1 MAFYNSIPLFGKYL
15 KSESRT
21 SKYTAKQLS
30 SLEKDYRDTIGLG
43 DNATFSSDAFD
54 KLVNSRISD
63 FHGFSKTKAPG
74 DVSIHDKLT
83 VDSPEAK
90 IVREGLNKSL
100 EKSKQFDEAQKTFT
114 DSTSTFQKLVNLIP
128 QKFRAE
134 DLIGTMKEYVD
145 EGRNK
150 ILAQQQHEIKALE
163 EQFDTAKNPDF
174 VPNLKKALSLTS
186 DPDVETVKKNLLTDL
201 KESHKKQLEEFDKS
215 TSESL
220 DKLHKASAS
229 QATELLF
236 VANLYENAKKNKN
249 KEMLMEL
256 EGLIAAQREKMGL
269 PPETTTVQV
278 GISPDKITLS
288 GVKIDTIKKIT
299 SDTGREIHQQKDG
312 SFVMQL
318 PMINPRYYQDPRQN
332 VQADMMLIAQA
343 IKAKGYD
350 SIEMNCNFPNSED
363 VAMERGRQAFRACIE
378 AGYPPEK
385 ITINVNGTKMDAQKL
400 FEHDKKTYQD
410 IMSKAPEIQK
420 TYEELASPKTS
431 TTPLN
436 TVAVKEEITALKEK
450 QKQLEQQTETE
461 HEDTHG
467 LSNTTP
473 H

>member
-1 MAFYNSIPLFGKYL
+1 MAFYNSLPLFGKYL

-21 SKYTAKQLS
+21 SKYTAEQLK

-54 KLVNSRISD
+54 KLVNSRMND

-100 EKSKQFDEAQKTFT
+100 EKSKQFDDAQTNFT
-114 DSTSTFQKLVNLIP
+114 ESTSTFQELVKLIP
-128 QKFRAE
+128 KKFRAE

-163 EQFDTAKNPDF
+163 EQFDITKNPNF
-174 VPNLKKALSLTS
+174 IPNLKKALNLTS
-186 DPDVETVKKNLLTDL
+186 DADVETVKKNLLSDL
-201 KESHKKQLEEFDKS
+201 KESHDKQLEEFEKS
-215 TSESL
+215 TKDSL

-229 QATELLF
+229 QSTELLF

-249 KEMLMEL
+249 KEMIQEL
-256 EGLIAAQREKMGL
+256 EGLIAKQRKKMGL
-269 PPETTTVQV
+269 PPETSTVQV
-278 GISPDKITLS
+278 GFSPDKVTLT
-288 GVKIDTIKKIT
+288 GIKVKDIEKIK
-299 SDTGREIHQQKDG
+299 SDTGREIKQQSDG

-318 PMINPRYYQDPRQN
+318 PMINPFYYQDPRQN
-332 VQADMMLIAQA
+332 VKADMMLIAQA
-343 IKAKGYD
+343 VKASGYD
-350 SIEMNCNFPNSED
+350 AIEMNCNFPNSD
-363 VAMERGRQAFRACIE
+363 KVAMERGRQAFAACIE

-400 FEHDKKTYQD
+400 FEHDQKTYQD
-410 IMSKAPEIQK
+410 IMSKAPQIQQ
-420 TYEELASPKTS
+420 TYKELESPKTS
-431 TTPLN
+431 TKPLN
-436 TVAVKEEITALKEK
+436 TTAVKEEIIALKEK

-461 HEDTHG
+461 HEDTHDLG
-467 LSNTTP
+467 NTTP

>member
-21 SKYTAKQLS
+21 SKYTAEQLK

-54 KLVNSRISD
+54 KLVNSRIKD

-90 IVREGLNKSL
+90 IVRDGLNKSL
-100 EKSKQFDEAQKTFT
+100 KKSTQFDEAQTTFT
-114 DSTSTFQKLVNLIP
+114 ESTSTFQELVKLIP
-128 QKFRAE
+128 KKFRAE

-163 EQFDTAKNPDF
+163 EQFDITKNPDF
-174 VPNLKKALSLTS
+174 VPNLKKALNLTS
-186 DPDVETVKKNLLTDL
+186 DEDVETVKKNLLTDL
-201 KESHKKQLEEFDKS
+201 KESHDKQLKEFDKS

-229 QATELLF
+229 QSTELLF
-236 VANLYENAKKNKN
+236 VANLYENAKKSKN
-249 KEMLMEL
+249 KEMLQEL
-256 EGLIAAQREKMGL
+256 ERLIAQQREKMGL
-269 PPETTTVQV
+269 LPETTTVQV
-278 GISPDKITLS
+278 GISPDKVTLS
-288 GVKIDTIKKIT
+288 GIKVKDIKEIT
-299 SDTGREIHQQKDG
+299 SETGIKIKQQGD

-332 VQADMMLIAQA
+332 VKSDMMLIAQA

-350 SIEMNCNFPNSED
+350 AIEMNCNFPNSEK
-363 VAMERGRQAFRACIE
+363 VGMERGRQAFAAAIE
-378 AGYPPEK
+378 AGYPLDK
-385 ITINVNGTKMDAQKL
+385 ITINVNGKTVKPEEL

-410 IMSKAPEIQK
+410 IMSKAPQIQG
-420 TYEELASPKTS
+420 TYKELESPKTP
-431 TTPLN
+431 TKPLN
-436 TVAVKEEITALKEK
+436 TAAVKEEITSLKEK
-450 QKQLEQQTETE
+450 QKQQEQQTETV

-467 LSNTTP
+467 IGNTTP